1 MLDTD
6 KVTNFKKVTTKDLQ
20 DSICQNIA
28 QKYGKRFYN
37 YLLKHNRSEDVY
49 VYLSRLNSILAV
61 KSLYNNEGDYIIVS
75 NPKITKRNSEL
86 NMKQFYRNIADKFTF
101 ANLIAFAKNMDN
113 NSFTNNKSF
122 YCNVIDEKLYF
133 DWVMSNFETLLF
145 ATGIGHRGPVYFVLN
160 YFNESQNNILI
171 NYILVNFKKV
181 QKIIK
186 QNHSCLDTLLEFVT
200 HVAKTGKYLKAPIT
214 LLLQKLIDETVK
226 HHYNPKAEFIGPT
239 LNQIDNLRLK
249 LPINFF
255 EQLVIYGNNPH
266 NHYHF
271 IANSEQDV
279 DTFLAAT
286 RYVNTKTLRRN
297 IINWGNCIIDLNGF
311 EQKVA
316 DYRQGL
322 IDNATVFSDCLA
334 ELDKLDIVLDKK

>member
-1 MLDTD
+1 MLNTD
-6 KVTNFKKVTTKDLQ
+6 KVANFKQVTTKDLQ
-20 DSICQNIA
+20 DSICQNIE

-49 VYLSRLNSILAV
+49 VYLSRLNSILGV
-61 KSLYNNEGDYIIVS
+61 KSLYDNVVDYIIIP

-86 NMKQFYRNIADKFTF
+86 AMKQFYRNIADKFTF

-145 ATGIGHRGPVYFVLN
+145 ATGIGHRGPIYFVLN

-171 NYILVNFKKV
+171 NYILANFKKV

-200 HVAKTGKYLKAPIT
+200 HVAKTGKYLKAPIA
-214 LLLQKLIDETVK
+214 LLLQKLLDETVK
-226 HHYNPKAEFIGPT
+226 YHYSPKPEFIGPT
-239 LNQIDNLRLK
+239 LNQINNLRLK
-249 LPINFF
+249 LPISFF
-255 EQLVIYGNNPH
+255 EQLVIYGNNPN

-271 IANSEQDV
+271 VANSEQDV
-279 DTFLAAT
+279 DTFLAAI

-297 IINWGNCIIDLNGF
+297 IVNWGNCIIDLNGF

-322 IDNATVFSDCLA
+322 IDNAAAFSDCLV
-334 ELDKLDIVLDKK
+334 ELNKLDIVLGEK

>member
-6 KVTNFKKVTTKDLQ
+6 KVANFKQVTTKDLQ
-20 DSICQNIA
+20 DNIYQNIK

-37 YLLKHNRSEDVY
+37 YLLKHNRSEKVY
-49 VYLSRLNSILAV
+49 VYFSRLNSILAV

-75 NPKITKRNSEL
+75 NPKIAKRNSEL

-101 ANLIAFAKNMDN
+101 ANIIAFAKNMDN

-133 DWVMSNFETLLF
+133 NWVMSNLGTLLF

-171 NYILVNFKKV
+171 NYMLANFKKV

-200 HVAKTGKYLKAPIT
+200 HVVRTGKYFKAPIA

-226 HHYNPKAEFIGPT
+226 YHYNPKPEFIGPT
-239 LNQIDNLRLK
+239 LNQINNLQLK

-255 EQLVIYGNNPH
+255 EQLVIYGNNPN

-279 DTFLAAT
+279 DTFLAAI

-297 IINWGNCIIDLNGF
+297 IVNWGNCIIDLNGF

-322 IDNATVFSDCLA
+322 IDNATAFSDCLA